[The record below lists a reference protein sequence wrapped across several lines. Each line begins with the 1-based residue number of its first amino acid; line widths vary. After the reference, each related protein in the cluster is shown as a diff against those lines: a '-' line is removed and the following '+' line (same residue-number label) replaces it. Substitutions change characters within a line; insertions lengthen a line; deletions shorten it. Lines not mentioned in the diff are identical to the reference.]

1 MLLSIDL
8 KMNINHETMNY
19 LRLRSLSRYIALML
33 ALIFNSSIYAQEATT
48 QKLDIDN
55 STFACL
61 TSMTKVRDFY
71 VDNLLGNL
79 EETIAIANSPTG
91 GKYPPGS
98 VVQLIPGEVMVK
110 LEEGSFPATKDWEF
124 FELEVSKNGSE
135 IKKRGFVDVVNKF
148 GGNCFA
154 CHIQARP
161 EWDLVCEKDHGCDP
175 LDLSQD
181 MITAIQK
188 TDPRCDNNP
197 ELNDIEKKALSDL
210 MKALA
215 GNK

>member
-1 MLLSIDL
+1 
-8 KMNINHETMNY
+8 
-19 LRLRSLSRYIALML
+19 
-33 ALIFNSSIYAQEATT
+33 
-48 QKLDIDN
+48 
-55 STFACL
+55 
-61 TSMTKVRDFY
+61 MTAVRGFF
-71 VDNLLGNL
+71 VDNLLGDMEQTL
-79 EETIAIANSPTG
+79 EIAHSPTG

-110 LEEGSFPATKDWEF
+110 HQEGYFPATKDWEF
-124 FELEVSKNGSE
+124 FELDVSKEGSE

-161 EWDLVCEKDHGCDP
+161 EWDLVCEKGHGCDP
-175 LDLSQD
+175 LDLSQE

-188 TDPRCDNNP
+188 TDPRCEDNP
-197 ELNDIEKKALSDL
+197 ELNDAEKKALQDL

-215 GNK
+215 GNKE